1 MSNIVLKIDS
11 SARTQGSLS
20 RQVTHYITQ
29 QLTADD
35 VIHRDLA
42 KASIELI
49 TEAHIGA
56 YHTKAHDRTEEQ
68 KKLLGQSDELISELK
83 AAKQLVIGAPMY
95 NFSVPAALKAW
106 IDLVCRT
113 GETFV
118 YGDNG
123 PEGLVN
129 IDRAFIV
136 VTAGGTPLG
145 SDADFSSAY
154 LQQVCRFIGINKVH
168 IIDVSGS
175 KRDPSTLIDFAKK
188 QVDDIL
194 LAPSSEK

>member
-11 SARTQGSLS
+11 SARSQDSLS
-20 RQVTHYITQ
+20 RQVTQYITQ
-29 QLTADD
+29 QLMADE
-35 VIHRDLA
+35 VIQRDLA
-42 KASIELI
+42 KTSLELV

-56 YHTKAHDRTEEQ
+56 YYTKAEERSEAQ
-68 KKLLGQSDELISELK
+68 KQLLGQSDKLISELK
-83 AAKQLVIGAPMY
+83 VAKQLVIGAPMY

-106 IDLVCRT
+106 IDLVCRV

-123 PEGLVN
+123 PEGLLA

-145 SDADFSSAY
+145 SDADFTSAY
-154 LQQVCRFIGINKVH
+154 LQQVCRFIGIQNVH
-168 IIDVSGS
+168 IIDGSGS
-175 KRDPSTLIDFAKK
+175 KRDPTTLIDVAKK

-194 LAPSSEK
+194 LAEFIT

>member
-11 SARTQGSLS
+11 SARLQGSLS
-20 RQVTHYITQ
+20 RQVTQYIAQ
-29 QLTADD
+29 QLMADN
-35 VIHRDLA
+35 VIHRDVG
-42 KASIELI
+42 KTNPELI

-56 YHTKAHDRTEEQ
+56 YFTKAGDRTDEQ
-68 KKLLGQSDELISELK
+68 KQLLSQSDELIKELH
-83 AAKQLVIGAPMY
+83 AASQLIIGAPMY

-106 IDLVCRT
+106 IDLVCRV

-118 YGDNG
+118 YGDSG
-123 PEGLVN
+123 PEGLVG

-145 SDADFSSAY
+145 SEVDFSSAY
-154 LQQVCRFIGINKVH
+154 LQQICRFIGIRHIH

-194 LAPSSEK
+194 LTSSSEQ